1 MRQEATLISVGDLIL
16 DIPQVDA
23 LFDPT
28 REILKSGDVVMGQV
42 EIPYTTRPIWSAYDR
57 YSAPATDPVRLEAM
71 KNAGFNVGT
80 CAGNHSFDQGYYGIV
95 DTLNKL
101 HELGIASAGEGEN
114 LEEALAPAVIE
125 KNGLKFACFSYTAVG
140 PKTVMATPAKAGA
153 AFLYVAT
160 AYDNDINEPGALPT
174 HIYTSTNPAQLED
187 MKARFKKAKD
197 DGAFVIAS
205 YHMGRMHS
213 LEIQQYQK
221 EIAYAAIDAG
231 AEMVIAHH
239 PHTTLGIE
247 FYKGK
252 PIFYSIGHFIFA
264 TIAFQESAPVV
275 SVQRKFTPFHYQ
287 GVNTESIVK
296 PREPIKDNIKYY
308 VGDEASRNTMIVKG
322 IFNENGLIE
331 TRIVPCYIDES
342 ARPCP
347 VRRGEKGDDVLNH
360 FKGLCELEEL
370 STHFEWNEDGTELIL
385 S

>member
-1 MRQEATLISVGDLIL
+1 MSQEATLISVGDLIL

-153 AFLYVAT
+153 A
-160 AYDNDINEPGALPT
+160 G
-174 HIYTSTNPAQLED
+174 Q
-187 MKARFKKAKD
+187 
-197 DGAFVIAS
+197 AS
-205 YHMGRMHS
+205 AEGR
-213 LEIQQYQK
+213 
-221 EIAYAAIDAG
+221 
-231 AEMVIAHH
+231 
-239 PHTTLGIE
+239 
-247 FYKGK
+247 
-252 PIFYSIGHFIFA
+252 
-264 TIAFQESAPVV
+264 
-275 SVQRKFTPFHYQ
+275 
-287 GVNTESIVK
+287 
-296 PREPIKDNIKYY
+296 
-308 VGDEASRNTMIVKG
+308 
-322 IFNENGLIE
+322 
-331 TRIVPCYIDES
+331 
-342 ARPCP
+342 
-347 VRRGEKGDDVLNH
+347 
-360 FKGLCELEEL
+360 
-370 STHFEWNEDGTELIL
+370 
-385 S
+385 